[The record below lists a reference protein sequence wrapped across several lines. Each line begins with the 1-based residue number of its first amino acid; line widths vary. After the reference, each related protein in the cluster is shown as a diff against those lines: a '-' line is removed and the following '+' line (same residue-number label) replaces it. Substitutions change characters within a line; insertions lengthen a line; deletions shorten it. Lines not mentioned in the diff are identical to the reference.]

1 MMTKK
6 ITLIL
11 LMPLFISFNLLP
23 QTKHQLEKTILK
35 GLEHSYH
42 FRWDKAEETFKEVI
56 EKYPDSPQGYHFL
69 SSIYAWYYL
78 SSKNKADLDSFVIY
92 SDMALDMG
100 KDVLDKNPEDDNL
113 CYIIG
118 SNYSYRSIVFA
129 AAENYLDAVWAGK
142 KSDSYL
148 NDALEINPENY
159 DAYLG
164 LGLFSFAAGQT
175 PTAFKWALKLAGIS
189 GDIETGLNH
198 IKLAAEKGKYSKVE
212 AQYYYSQIVAEYNLA
227 SNYLT
232 SLVKKYP
239 GNILFSYSLAALNIK
254 VRKLDSAGKIL
265 KKITNFENPKF
276 IQIISF
282 SNFLLGDVFYKKN
295 NFDSAIV
302 YYRNFLETTPDND
315 YTGIASLRLGISYEI
330 TGELENAEFYFGLT
344 GNGNMDLDDDIFAK
358 RKGAVYF
365 NRRLSDNDIAVIK
378 AANLIDSGNYQAAYD
393 SLTNI
398 LDKLVSDELKAETY
412 LYLSEVAFYLGN
424 YDESV
429 SLAAAAIQ
437 TKVTE
442 EKWILPYAN
451 YYAARSNHK
460 TGDEQAV
467 DYFIEQVE
475 EYSDYDYQNKMKNLL
490 YVLKQK
496 KLL

>member
-1 MMTKK
+1 
-6 ITLIL
+6 
-11 LMPLFISFNLLP
+11 
-23 QTKHQLEKTILK
+23 
-35 GLEHSYH
+35 
-42 FRWDKAEETFKEVI
+42 
-56 EKYPDSPQGYHFL
+56 
-69 SSIYAWYYL
+69 
-78 SSKNKADLDSFVIY
+78 
-92 SDMALDMG
+92 
-100 KDVLDKNPEDDNL
+100 
-113 CYIIG
+113 
-118 SNYSYRSIVFA
+118 
-129 AAENYLDAVWAGK
+129 
-142 KSDSYL
+142 
-148 NDALEINPENY
+148 
-159 DAYLG
+159 
-164 LGLFSFAAGQT
+164 
-175 PTAFKWALKLAGIS
+175 
-189 GDIETGLNH
+189 
-198 IKLAAEKGKYSKVE
+198 LAAEKGKYSKVE

-227 SNYLT
+227 SDYLT

-254 VRKLDSAGKIL
+254 ERKLDSAGKIL
-265 KKITNFENPKF
+265 KKITNNENPKF

-330 TGELENAEFYFGLT
+330 TGERESAEFYFGLT

-467 DYFIEQVE
+467 NYFIEQVE

-490 YVLKQK
+490 YALKQK